1 MIHHIRVSKR
11 ALLQAIS
18 TCHSHKCARHSTQ
31 SELTA
36 PTLTKD
42 NICIIGG
49 HKVRA
54 LRNDNGRTTI
64 QHPQF
69 YTHKSVAGRISL
81 ISAKCPV
88 RRDDDSGGIFF
99 IAVISCLPQ
108 VQEARRLKRLSSH
121 KNIYS
126 IQLKGQL
133 AHNSPEQA
141 HLFPH
146 R

>member
-69 YTHKSVAGRISL
+69 YTHKSVAGGYLLSQRNVLSGETMTVEEFFLLPSL
-81 ISAKCPV
+81 AVFLKYRRQGGSRGSAATK
-88 RRDDDSGGIFF
+88 
-99 IAVISCLPQ
+99 
-108 VQEARRLKRLSSH
+108 
-121 KNIYS
+121 IYTVY
-126 IQLKGQL
+126 
-133 AHNSPEQA
+133 N
-141 HLFPH
+141 
-146 R
+146 

>member
-1 MIHHIRVSKR
+1 MIHNIRVSKR

-88 RRDDDSGGIFF
+88 RRDDDSGGIFLLPSL
-99 IAVISCLPQ
+99 AVFLKY
-108 VQEARRLKRLSSH
+108 RRQGGSRGSAATKYIQYTTKRT
-121 KNIYS
+121 
-126 IQLKGQL
+126 
-133 AHNSPEQA
+133 ACT
-141 HLFPH
+141 
-146 R
+146 